1 MNSLFKR
8 ANKELDLVKEPLTLS
23 YYSDGTLLINKRD
36 QREILSSV
44 KASKLKE
51 IELLNYSINNL
62 QTQLLI
68 IQKIAAEKTNNIEN
82 SKQEMIANLKKEI
95 NPDLLCSICFENRI
109 NLVLTPCGHTFCS
122 SCFNLTK
129 NKECFTCRTPVDKG
143 FTIFMG

>member
-1 MNSLFKR
+1 MNNLFKR
-8 ANKELDLVKEPLTLS
+8 SKKEIDLVKSPLKLS
-23 YYSDGTLLINKRD
+23 YYSDGSLLINKKD
-36 QREILSSV
+36 QNEIISSI

-68 IQKIAAEKTNNIEN
+68 IQKMVSDKTNDIEN

-109 NLVLTPCGHTFCS
+109 NLVLTPCGHTFCD
-122 SCFNLTK
+122 SCFNLKK
-129 NKECFTCRTPVDKG
+129 NKECFTCRTNVNHG
-143 FTIFMG
+143 YTIFMG

>member
-1 MNSLFKR
+1 MNYLFKR
-8 ANKELDLVKEPLTLS
+8 GKKELDLVKEPLTLS
-23 YYSDGTLLINKRD
+23 YYNDGTLYINKKD
-36 QREILSSV
+36 QKEIISSI

-68 IQKIAAEKTNNIEN
+68 IQKMASEKTNNIEN
-82 SKQEMIANLKKEI
+82 SKKEMIANLKKEI

-122 SCFNLTK
+122 KCFDITK
-129 NKECFTCRTPVDKG
+129 QFECYNCRTKVNKG
-143 FTIFMG
+143 YNIFIG